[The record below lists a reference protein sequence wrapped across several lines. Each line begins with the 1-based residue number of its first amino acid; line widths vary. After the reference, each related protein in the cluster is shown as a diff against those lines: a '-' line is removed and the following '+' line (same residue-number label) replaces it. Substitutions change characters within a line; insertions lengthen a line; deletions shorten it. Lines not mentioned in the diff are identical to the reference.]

1 MLGRTVDRMWSSSAF
16 MRNLLAVEVWTRRW
30 QAELVISWF
39 RRSGENPLLIFNGMI
54 DIYIT
59 GGKVNE
65 IGIMI
70 WVLDYSSMIPVA
82 CHPICSGSIRYSSTA
97 AHNGLTDFVCTRIVN
112 AIHIVSK
119 IGNILQLLIW
129 SWNQSNGLQLV
140 ILFDRSSLV
149 FDDSHVCGSVHRLI
163 YYALFPRRFIFATS
177 TTRVLLNEIRH
188 FWTLKLHLTLVFR
201 EFAGTSVHTAT
212 IIGVSHTRVRSTDLL
227 DFRGWNLFLAWNWR
241 ALAGVLESSTPWI
254 HLVLLSYS
262 ISIRTS
268 SSRRTSKITT
278 YWS

>member
-1 MLGRTVDRMWSSSAF
+1 
-16 MRNLLAVEVWTRRW
+16 
-30 QAELVISWF
+30 
-39 RRSGENPLLIFNGMI
+39 MI

-70 WVLDYSSMIPVA
+70 WVLDYSSIIPVA

-97 AHNGLTDFVCTRIVN
+97 AHNGLTDFICTRIVN

-163 YYALFPRRFIFATS
+163 YALFPRRFIFATS

-201 EFAGTSVHTAT
+201 EFAGTSVHAAT

-227 DFRGWNLFLAWNWR
+227 DFRGWNLFLAWNRR